1 MISRREAL
9 ESLETDAT
17 EDSDEETTPEFLSRQ
32 RKKIAAE
39 REKIQSALDSA
50 ATTQRT
56 AALSAK
62 GTKPKRASKKAST
75 VSA

>member
-1 MISRREAL
+1 M
-9 ESLETDAT
+9 ETGLFINEKSAKLAVDA
-17 EDSDEETTPEFLSRQ
+17 EML
-32 RKKIAAE
+32 
-39 REKIQSALDSA
+39 EKIQSALDSA
-50 ATTQRT
+50 ATSQRT